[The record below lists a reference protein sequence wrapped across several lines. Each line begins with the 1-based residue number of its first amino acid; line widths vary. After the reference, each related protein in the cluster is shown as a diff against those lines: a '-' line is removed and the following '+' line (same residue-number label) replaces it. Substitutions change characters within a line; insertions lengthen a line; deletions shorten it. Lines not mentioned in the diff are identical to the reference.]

1 MASDL
6 LPHPLLSPILVSVSE
21 SFSPVCL
28 FVWKSLRRVNEDRD
42 GLLSMWPFWFP
53 QRIIFHWW
61 SSQFHTTQSLLN
73 SIHIAWADFCCSF
86 SWLPLSHAVDI
97 LWAMQWTSSQPASVV
112 NRDHCQPLTWLTSHV
127 TESIMMKNIC
137 LDVSQSWSRYF
148 INKAWIVNA
157 RCIEVVWKIH

>member
-6 LPHPLLSPILVSVSE
+6 LPHPLLYLIWASASE

-28 FVWKSLRRVNEDRD
+28 FRSLWDEWLKIGILFFRSGHFD
-42 GLLSMWPFWFP
+42 SPKK
-53 QRIIFHWW
+53 IIFHWW
-61 SSQFHTTQSLLN
+61 SSQFHTTQSVLN

-112 NRDHCQPLTWLTSHV
+112 NRDHCQPLTWLASHV

-137 LDVSQSWSRYF
+137 LDVSQSWSRHLT
-148 INKAWIVNA
+148 NKAWIVNTPCMEDV
-157 RCIEVVWKIH
+157 RKTH